1 MRPRAP
7 RGENGTAPVPA
18 RGRAPL
24 LGIAAFGLVF
34 GVLSSTVNHVG
45 GLVAVYASK
54 TVDSAWAWLL
64 VAFLASLTG
73 RGWGSFI
80 RTAAVLVPA
89 VIGYYTSDT
98 LFGTYGP
105 ADDLSWLILLADVV
119 VYLVLSFLVSAGLA
133 LLNLGIR
140 SRGGL
145 GILSSVVVPVYIAS
159 DALMLYAHLA
169 NASWADPYLV
179 RVSLVVGLSAAA
191 GTIVLVLVRTLR
203 WLKREKPAVMRSL

>member
-7 RGENGTAPVPA
+7 REESGTAPVPA
-18 RGRAPL
+18 RGRPPL
-24 LGIAAFGLVF
+24 LGVAAFGLVF

-54 TVDSAWAWLL
+54 TVDTAWAWLF

-73 RGWGSFI
+73 KGWGSFI

-105 ADDLSWLILLADVV
+105 ADDLRWLILLADVV
-119 VYLVLSFLVSAGLA
+119 VYLVLSVLVSAGLA
-133 LLNLGIR
+133 LVNIGIR
-140 SRGGL
+140 SRGVL
-145 GILSSVVVPVYIAS
+145 GILASVVVPGYIAS
-159 DALMLYAHLA
+159 DALTLYAHLA

-179 RVSLVVGLSAAA
+179 RVSLAVGLVAAV
-191 GTIVLVLVRTLR
+191 GTVVVLLARARQWLR
-203 WLKREKPAVMRSL
+203 REELAVSGPV